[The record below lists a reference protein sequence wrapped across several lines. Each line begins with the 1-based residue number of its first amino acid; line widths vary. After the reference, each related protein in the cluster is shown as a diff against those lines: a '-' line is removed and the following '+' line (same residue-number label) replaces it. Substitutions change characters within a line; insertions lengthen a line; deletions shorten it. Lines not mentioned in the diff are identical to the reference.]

1 MTIQELVARFPEIPQ
16 DLRGE
21 PLLAQYAEAFKD
33 QLQVARNPGACSA
46 QHDPANQYYLKLIG
60 PIRLYWYGLSTRE
73 RVLKQLQEI
82 LDQHRADP
90 AGFVA
95 SLVPDSTAETE
106 VKGPGC
112 S

>member
-1 MTIQELVARFPEIPQ
+1 MTVQELIARFPEIPP
-16 DLRGE
+16 DLHGE
-21 PLLAQYAEAFKD
+21 PILAQYAEVFRE
-33 QLQVARNPGACSA
+33 QLRVARNPGACSA
-46 QHDPANQYYLKLIG
+46 QYDAANHYYLKLLG
-60 PIRLYWYGLSTRE
+60 PIRLYWYKLSTKE
-73 RVLKQLQEI
+73 KVLKQLQEM

-95 SLVPDSTAETE
+95 NLIPTSTAATE